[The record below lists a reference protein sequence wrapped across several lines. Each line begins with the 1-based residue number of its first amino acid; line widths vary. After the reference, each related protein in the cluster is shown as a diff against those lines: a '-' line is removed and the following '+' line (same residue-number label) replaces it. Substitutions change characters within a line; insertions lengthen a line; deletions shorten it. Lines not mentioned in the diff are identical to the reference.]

1 MNADY
6 ARLQSVLWIRI
17 IPFLISSLLSKGGD
31 FMKKVDYLSTLFVGI
46 DIGARQNVVSAINFE
61 QEFLI
66 KMKPVP
72 NTQSGAEQLESMLV
86 KILENSMFRAVI
98 IGLES
103 TSFYGVHIANFLSAS
118 EKLMPYKP
126 YVYCLN
132 PKEVANYKDSFNSLD
147 KNDGI
152 DSFVIA
158 DFARVG
164 RIHTEPWRG
173 SQYLALQR
181 LTRHRLHIVECL
193 TREKTYML
201 SNVFL
206 KFSEFALLDGEEHP
220 FSNKYGATASS
231 ILTDFLSS
239 EDIANASIEELVE
252 FINTKSRKRISDP
265 QTTAEILQQAARN
278 SYRLDK
284 CLYEPLTTSIA
295 CSFNCIQAFEKEL
308 STINKAIEK
317 AVMGMNP
324 VEYQILMS
332 IPGFGPVYSSG
343 ILAELGSVHAF
354 PNNDAIAKYAGIVWK
369 ENQSGDFKAE
379 NTPMNKAGN
388 RYLRYYLIE
397 AAGSVV
403 RNIPEYQTFYQK
415 KFAEVTTHQHK
426 RALAL
431 TSRKLIRLIFGLL
444 AKNQLYSSNRVD

>member
-1 MNADY
+1 
-6 ARLQSVLWIRI
+6 
-17 IPFLISSLLSKGGD
+17 
-31 FMKKVDYLSTLFVGI
+31 MKKIDYLSTLFVGI
-46 DIGARQNVVSAINFE
+46 DISSRENVVSAINFE

-72 NTQSGAEQLESMLV
+72 NTQSGADQLQAMLV
-86 KILENSMFRAVI
+86 NILENNTFKTII

-103 TSFYGVHIANFLSAS
+103 TSFYGVHIANFLSSS

-132 PKEVANYKDSFNSLD
+132 PKEVANYKNSFNALD

-206 KFSEFALLDGEEHP
+206 KFSEFALLQGDEHP
-220 FSNKYGATASS
+220 FCDKYGATASS
-231 ILTDFLSS
+231 ILTQFLSS
-239 EDIANASIEELVE
+239 EDIANASIEDLVN
-252 FINTKSRKRISDP
+252 FVSTKSRNRISNP
-265 QTTAEILQQAARN
+265 QITAEILQQAARN

-308 STINKAIEK
+308 KAINKAIEK

-343 ILAELGSVHAF
+343 ILAELGSVQAF
-354 PNNDAIAKYAGIVWK
+354 PSNDAVAKYAGIVWK
-369 ENQSGDFKAE
+369 ENQSGSFKAE
-379 NTPMNKAGN
+379 NTPMSKAGN

-397 AAGSVV
+397 AAGSVL
-403 RNIPEYQTFYQK
+403 RHIPEYNEFYQK
-415 KFAEVTTHQHK
+415 KYAEVTTHQHK

-444 AKNQLYSSNRVD
+444 AKNQLYSTNGVDK

>member
-1 MNADY
+1 
-6 ARLQSVLWIRI
+6 
-17 IPFLISSLLSKGGD
+17 
-31 FMKKVDYLSTLFVGI
+31 MKKLDYLSTLFVGI

-72 NTQSGAEQLESMLV
+72 NTQFGADQLETMLV
-86 KILENSMFRAVI
+86 KVLEKNSFKAVI

-132 PKEVANYKDSFNSLD
+132 PKEVANYKESFNSLD

-164 RIHTEPWRG
+164 RIHTEPWHG

-206 KFSEFALLDGEEHP
+206 KFSEFALLQGEEHP

-231 ILTDFLSS
+231 ILTEFLSS
-239 EDIANASIEELVE
+239 EDIANTSIEELVD
-252 FINTKSRKRISDP
+252 FVNRKSRKRISNP
-265 QTTAEILQQAARN
+265 QMTAEILQQAARN

-295 CSFNCIQAFEKEL
+295 CSFNCIQAFDKEL
-308 STINKAIEK
+308 KTINKAIEK
-317 AVMGMNP
+317 AVMGINP

-343 ILAELGSVHAF
+343 ILAELGSVNAF

-369 ENQSGDFKAE
+369 ENQSGAFKAE

-397 AAGSVV
+397 AAGSAVC
-403 RNIPEYQTFYQK
+403 NIPEYQEFYKK

-431 TSRKLIRLIFGLL
+431 TSRKLIRMIFGLL

>member
-1 MNADY
+1 
-6 ARLQSVLWIRI
+6 
-17 IPFLISSLLSKGGD
+17 
-31 FMKKVDYLSTLFVGI
+31 MKKIDYLSTLFVGI
-46 DIGARQNVVSAINFE
+46 DISARENVVSAINFE
-61 QEFLI
+61 QDFLI

-72 NTQSGAEQLESMLV
+72 NSQSGAEQLEAMLLKV
-86 KILENSMFRAVI
+86 LESNTFKMI
-98 IGLES
+98 IIALES
-103 TSFYGVHIANFLSAS
+103 TSFYGVHIANFLSSS
-118 EKLMPYKP
+118 EKLMPFKP

-132 PKEVANYKDSFNSLD
+132 PKEVAKYKESFNALN

-152 DSFVIA
+152 DSFIIA

-206 KFSEFALLDGEEHP
+206 KFSEFALLQGDEHP
-220 FSNKYGATASS
+220 FSNKYGATASA
-231 ILTDFLSS
+231 ILTDYLSS
-239 EDIANASIEELVE
+239 EEIANASIDELVE
-252 FINTKSRKRISDP
+252 FVNKKSRKRIGDP
-265 QTTAEILQQAARN
+265 TQTVAILQQAARN

-295 CSFNCIQAFEKEL
+295 CSFNCIKAFEKEL
-308 STINKAIEK
+308 DAINKAIEK
-317 AVMGMNP
+317 AVSGMNP
-324 VEYQILMS
+324 TENQILRS
-332 IPGFGPVYSSG
+332 IPGIGPVFASG

-354 PNNDAIAKYAGIVWK
+354 PSNDAIAKYAGIVWK
-369 ENQSGDFKAE
+369 ENQSGNFTAD
-379 NTPMNKAGN
+379 NTPMSKAGN

-397 AAGSVV
+397 ATGSVIRHV
-403 RNIPEYQTFYQK
+403 PEYQEFYQK
-415 KFAEVTTHQHK
+415 KYAEVTTHQHK

-431 TSRKLIRLIFGLL
+431 TSRKFIRLIFGLL
-444 AKNQLYSSNRVD
+444 AKNQLYSTNRVDKSI

>member
-1 MNADY
+1 
-6 ARLQSVLWIRI
+6 
-17 IPFLISSLLSKGGD
+17 
-31 FMKKVDYLSTLFVGI
+31 MKKIDYLSTLFVGI
-46 DIGARQNVVSAINFE
+46 DISSRENVVSAINFE

-72 NTQSGAEQLESMLV
+72 NTQSGADQLQAMLV
-86 KILENSMFRAVI
+86 NILENNTFKTII

-103 TSFYGVHIANFLSAS
+103 TSFYGVHIANFLSSS

-132 PKEVANYKDSFNSLD
+132 PKEVANYKNSFNALD

-206 KFSEFALLDGEEHP
+206 KFSEFALLQGNEHP
-220 FSNKYGATASS
+220 FSDKYGATASS
-231 ILTDFLSS
+231 ILTQFLSS
-239 EDIANASIEELVE
+239 EDIANASIEDLVD
-252 FINTKSRKRISDP
+252 FVSTKSRKRISNP
-265 QTTAEILQQAARN
+265 QITAEILQQAARN

-308 STINKAIEK
+308 KAINKAIEK

-343 ILAELGSVHAF
+343 ILAELGSVQAF
-354 PNNDAIAKYAGIVWK
+354 PSNDAVAKYAGIVWK
-369 ENQSGDFKAE
+369 ENQSGSFKAE
-379 NTPMNKAGN
+379 NTPMSKAGN

-397 AAGSVV
+397 AAGSVL
-403 RNIPEYQTFYQK
+403 RHIPEYNEFYQK
-415 KFAEVTTHQHK
+415 KYAEVTTHQHK

-444 AKNQLYSSNRVD
+444 AKNQLYSTNGVDK

>member
-1 MNADY
+1 
-6 ARLQSVLWIRI
+6 
-17 IPFLISSLLSKGGD
+17 
-31 FMKKVDYLSTLFVGI
+31 MKKIDYLSTLFVGI
-46 DIGARQNVVSAINFE
+46 DISARENVVSAINFE

-72 NTQSGAEQLESMLV
+72 NTQSGADQLQAMLV
-86 KILENSMFRAVI
+86 NILENNTFKTII

-132 PKEVANYKDSFNSLD
+132 PKEVANYKNSFNALD

-206 KFSEFALLDGEEHP
+206 KFSEFALLQGNEHP
-220 FSNKYGATASS
+220 FSDKYGATASS
-231 ILTDFLSS
+231 ILTQFLSS
-239 EDIANASIEELVE
+239 EDIANASIEELVN
-252 FINTKSRKRISDP
+252 FVSAKSRKRISNP
-265 QTTAEILQQAARN
+265 QITAEILQQAARN

-308 STINKAIEK
+308 KAINKAIEK
-317 AVMGMNP
+317 AVMGINP
-324 VEYQILMS
+324 MEYQILMS

-343 ILAELGSVHAF
+343 ILAELGSVQVF
-354 PNNDAIAKYAGIVWK
+354 PSNDAVAKYAGIVWK
-369 ENQSGDFKAE
+369 ENQSGSFKAE
-379 NTPMNKAGN
+379 NTPMSKAGN

-397 AAGSVV
+397 AAGSVL
-403 RNIPEYQTFYQK
+403 RHIPEYNEFYQK
-415 KFAEVTTHQHK
+415 KYAEVTTHQHK

-444 AKNQLYSSNRVD
+444 AKNQLYSTNGVDK

>member
-1 MNADY
+1 
-6 ARLQSVLWIRI
+6 
-17 IPFLISSLLSKGGD
+17 
-31 FMKKVDYLSTLFVGI
+31 MKNIDYLSTLFVGI

-61 QEFLI
+61 QDFLI
-66 KMKPVP
+66 KMKPIH
-72 NTQSGAEQLESMLV
+72 NSQLGAEQLESMIAKV
-86 KILENSMFRAVI
+86 LESNHFKTTI

-103 TSFYGVHIANFLSAS
+103 TSFYGTHIANFLSTS
-118 EKLMPYKP
+118 EKLIPYKP

-132 PKEVANYKDSFNSLD
+132 PKEVTNYKDSFNSLD

-164 RIHTEPWRG
+164 RIHNEPWRG

-181 LTRHRLHIVECL
+181 LTRHRLHIVDCL

-206 KFSEFALLDGEEHP
+206 KFSEFALLQGNDHP
-220 FSNKYGATASS
+220 FSDKFGATASS
-231 ILTDFLSS
+231 ILTQFLSS
-239 EDIANASIEELVE
+239 EDIANASLEELANFVNE
-252 FINTKSRKRISDP
+252 KSRKRISNP
-265 QTTAEILQQAARN
+265 QMTAEILQQAARN

-308 STINKAIEK
+308 KAINKAIEK

-324 VEYQILMS
+324 TEYKILMS

-343 ILAELGSVHAF
+343 ILAELGSIQAF
-354 PNNDAIAKYAGIVWK
+354 PSNDAIAKYAGIVWK
-369 ENQSGDFKAE
+369 ENQSGGFKAE

-397 AAGSVV
+397 AAGSVIQH
-403 RNIPEYQTFYQK
+403 IPQYEEFYQK

-444 AKNQLYSSNRVD
+444 AKNQLYSSNRVDK

>member
-1 MNADY
+1 
-6 ARLQSVLWIRI
+6 
-17 IPFLISSLLSKGGD
+17 
-31 FMKKVDYLSTLFVGI
+31 MKKIDYLSTLFVGI
-46 DIGARQNVVSAINFE
+46 DISSRENVVSAINFE

-72 NTQSGAEQLESMLV
+72 NTQSGADQLQAMFV
-86 KILENSMFRAVI
+86 NILENNTFKTII

-103 TSFYGVHIANFLSAS
+103 TSFYGVHIANFLSSS

-132 PKEVANYKDSFNSLD
+132 PKEVANYKNSFNALD

-206 KFSEFALLDGEEHP
+206 KFSEFALLQGDEHP
-220 FSNKYGATASS
+220 FCDKYGATASS
-231 ILTDFLSS
+231 ILTQFLSS
-239 EDIANASIEELVE
+239 EDIANASIEDLVN
-252 FINTKSRKRISDP
+252 FVSTKSRNRISNP
-265 QTTAEILQQAARN
+265 QITAEILQQAARN

-308 STINKAIEK
+308 KAINKAIEK

-343 ILAELGSVHAF
+343 ILAELGSVQAF
-354 PNNDAIAKYAGIVWK
+354 PSNDAVAKYAGIVWK
-369 ENQSGDFKAE
+369 ENQSGSFKAE
-379 NTPMNKAGN
+379 NTPMSKAGN

-397 AAGSVV
+397 AAGSVL
-403 RNIPEYQTFYQK
+403 RHIPEYNEFYQK
-415 KFAEVTTHQHK
+415 KYAEVTTHQHK

-444 AKNQLYSSNRVD
+444 AKNQLYSTNGVDK

>member
-1 MNADY
+1 MNK
-6 ARLQSVLWIRI
+6 I
-17 IPFLISSLLSKGGD
+17 
-31 FMKKVDYLSTLFVGI
+31 DYLSTLFVGI
-46 DIGARQNVVSAINFE
+46 DISARENVVSAINFE

-72 NTQSGAEQLESMLV
+72 NTQFGAEQLQNMLV
-86 KILENSMFRAVI
+86 KILENNNFKTTI

-103 TSFYGVHIANFLSAS
+103 TSFYGVHIANFLSSS

-132 PKEVANYKDSFNSLD
+132 PKEVANYKESFNDLN

-206 KFSEFALLDGEEHP
+206 KFSEFALLNGDEHP
-220 FSNKYGATASS
+220 FSDKYGATASS
-231 ILTDFLSS
+231 ILTEFLSS
-239 EDIANASIEELVE
+239 EDIANAQIETLVD
-252 FINTKSRKRISDP
+252 FVNTKSRKRISNP
-265 QTTAEILQQAARN
+265 QMTAEILQQAARN

-308 STINKAIEK
+308 KSINKAIEK

-343 ILAELGSVHAF
+343 ILAELGSVQAF
-354 PNNDAIAKYAGIVWK
+354 PSNDAIAKYAGIVWK
-369 ENQSGDFKAE
+369 ENQSGSFKAE
-379 NTPMNKAGN
+379 NTPMSKAGN

-403 RNIPEYQTFYQK
+403 RHIPEYNEFYQK
-415 KFAEVTTHQHK
+415 KYAEVTTHQHK

-444 AKNQLYSSNRVD
+444 AKNQLYSTNRVDS

>member
-1 MNADY
+1 
-6 ARLQSVLWIRI
+6 
-17 IPFLISSLLSKGGD
+17 
-31 FMKKVDYLSTLFVGI
+31 MKKIDYLSTLFVGI
-46 DIGARQNVVSAINFE
+46 DISSRENVVSAINFE

-72 NTQSGAEQLESMLV
+72 NTQSGADQLQAMLV
-86 KILENSMFRAVI
+86 NILENNTFKTII

-103 TSFYGVHIANFLSAS
+103 TSFYGVHIANFLSSS

-132 PKEVANYKDSFNSLD
+132 PKEVANYKNSFNALD

-206 KFSEFALLDGEEHP
+206 KFSEFALLQGDEHP
-220 FSNKYGATASS
+220 FCDKYGATASS
-231 ILTDFLSS
+231 ILTQFLSS
-239 EDIANASIEELVE
+239 EDIANASIEHLVD
-252 FINTKSRKRISDP
+252 FVSTKSRKRISNP
-265 QTTAEILQQAARN
+265 QITAEILQQAARN

-308 STINKAIEK
+308 KAINKAIEK

-343 ILAELGSVHAF
+343 ILAELGSVQAF
-354 PNNDAIAKYAGIVWK
+354 PSNDAVAKYAGIVWK
-369 ENQSGDFKAE
+369 ENQSGSFKAE
-379 NTPMNKAGN
+379 NTPMSKAGN

-397 AAGSVV
+397 AAGSVL
-403 RNIPEYQTFYQK
+403 RHIPEYNEFYQK
-415 KFAEVTTHQHK
+415 KYAEVTTHQHK

-444 AKNQLYSSNRVD
+444 AKNQLYSTNRVDN

>member
-1 MNADY
+1 M
-6 ARLQSVLWIRI
+6 
-17 IPFLISSLLSKGGD
+17 KGGD
-31 FMKKVDYLSTLFVGI
+31 FMKKIDYLSTLFVGI
-46 DIGARQNVVSAINFE
+46 DISSRENVVSAINFE

-72 NTQSGAEQLESMLV
+72 NTQSGADQLQAMLV
-86 KILENSMFRAVI
+86 NILENNTFKTII

-132 PKEVANYKDSFNSLD
+132 PKEVANYKNSFNALD

-206 KFSEFALLDGEEHP
+206 KFSEFALLQGNEHP
-220 FSNKYGATASS
+220 FSDKYGATASS
-231 ILTDFLSS
+231 ILTQFLSS
-239 EDIANASIEELVE
+239 EDIANASIEELVD
-252 FINTKSRKRISDP
+252 FVSTKSRKRISNP
-265 QTTAEILQQAARN
+265 QITAEILQQAARN

-308 STINKAIEK
+308 KAINKAIEK

-343 ILAELGSVHAF
+343 ILAELGSVKAF
-354 PNNDAIAKYAGIVWK
+354 PSNDAVAKYAGIVWK
-369 ENQSGDFKAE
+369 ENQSGSFKAE
-379 NTPMNKAGN
+379 NTPMSKAGN

-397 AAGSVV
+397 AAGSVL
-403 RNIPEYQTFYQK
+403 RHIPEYNEFYQK
-415 KFAEVTTHQHK
+415 KYAEVTTHQHK

-444 AKNQLYSSNRVD
+444 AKNQLYSTNRVDN

>member
-1 MNADY
+1 
-6 ARLQSVLWIRI
+6 
-17 IPFLISSLLSKGGD
+17 
-31 FMKKVDYLSTLFVGI
+31 MKKIDYLSTLFVGI
-46 DIGARQNVVSAINFE
+46 DISARENVVSAINFE

-72 NTQSGAEQLESMLV
+72 NTQSGADQLQAMLV
-86 KILENSMFRAVI
+86 NILENNTFKTII

-103 TSFYGVHIANFLSAS
+103 TSFYGVHIANFLSSS

-132 PKEVANYKDSFNSLD
+132 PKEVANYKNSFNALD

-206 KFSEFALLDGEEHP
+206 KFSEFALLQGNEHP
-220 FSNKYGATASS
+220 FSDKYGATASS
-231 ILTDFLSS
+231 ILTQFLSS
-239 EDIANASIEELVE
+239 EDIANASIEDLVD
-252 FINTKSRKRISDP
+252 FVSTKSRKRISTP
-265 QTTAEILQQAARN
+265 QITAEVLQQAARN

-308 STINKAIEK
+308 KAINKAIEK

-343 ILAELGSVHAF
+343 ILAEIGSVQAF
-354 PNNDAIAKYAGIVWK
+354 PSNDAVAKYAGIVWK
-369 ENQSGDFKAE
+369 ENQSGSFKAE
-379 NTPMNKAGN
+379 NTPMSKAGN

-397 AAGSVV
+397 AAGSVL
-403 RNIPEYQTFYQK
+403 RHIPEYNEFYQK
-415 KFAEVTTHQHK
+415 KYAEVTTHQHK

-444 AKNQLYSSNRVD
+444 AKNQLYSTNRVDN

>member
-1 MNADY
+1 
-6 ARLQSVLWIRI
+6 
-17 IPFLISSLLSKGGD
+17 
-31 FMKKVDYLSTLFVGI
+31 MKKVDYLSTLFVGI

-61 QEFLI
+61 QEFFI

-86 KILENSMFRAVI
+86 KILENNIFKVTI

-118 EKLMPYKP
+118 EKLVPYKP

-132 PKEVANYKDSFNSLD
+132 PKEVANYKDSFNALD

-265 QTTAEILQQAARN
+265 QMTAKILKQAARN

-403 RNIPEYQTFYQK
+403 RHIPEYQAFYQK

>member
-1 MNADY
+1 
-6 ARLQSVLWIRI
+6 
-17 IPFLISSLLSKGGD
+17 
-31 FMKKVDYLSTLFVGI
+31 MKKVDYLSTLFVGI

-252 FINTKSRKRISDP
+252 FINIKSRKRISDP

>member
-1 MNADY
+1 
-6 ARLQSVLWIRI
+6 
-17 IPFLISSLLSKGGD
+17 
-31 FMKKVDYLSTLFVGI
+31 MKKIDYLSTLFVGI
-46 DIGARQNVVSAINFE
+46 DISSRENVVSAINFE

-72 NTQSGAEQLESMLV
+72 NTQSGADQLQAMLV
-86 KILENSMFRAVI
+86 NILENNTFKTII

-103 TSFYGVHIANFLSAS
+103 TSFYGVHIANFLSSS

-132 PKEVANYKDSFNSLD
+132 PKEVANYKNSFNALD

-206 KFSEFALLDGEEHP
+206 KFSEFALLQGDEHP
-220 FSNKYGATASS
+220 FCDKYGATASS
-231 ILTDFLSS
+231 ILTQFLSS
-239 EDIANASIEELVE
+239 EDIANASIEDLVD
-252 FINTKSRKRISDP
+252 FVSTKSRKRISNP
-265 QTTAEILQQAARN
+265 QITAEILQQAARN

-308 STINKAIEK
+308 KAINKAIEK

-343 ILAELGSVHAF
+343 ILAELGSVQAF
-354 PNNDAIAKYAGIVWK
+354 PSNDAVAKYAGIVWK
-369 ENQSGDFKAE
+369 ENQSGSFKAE
-379 NTPMNKAGN
+379 NTPMSKAGN

-397 AAGSVV
+397 AAGSVL
-403 RNIPEYQTFYQK
+403 RHIPEYNEFYQK
-415 KFAEVTTHQHK
+415 KYAEVTTHQHK

-444 AKNQLYSSNRVD
+444 AKNQLYSTNGVDK

>member
-1 MNADY
+1 
-6 ARLQSVLWIRI
+6 
-17 IPFLISSLLSKGGD
+17 
-31 FMKKVDYLSTLFVGI
+31 MKKIDYLSTLFVGI
-46 DIGARQNVVSAINFE
+46 DISSRENVVSAINFE

-72 NTQSGAEQLESMLV
+72 NTQSGADQLQAMLV
-86 KILENSMFRAVI
+86 NILENNTFKTII

-103 TSFYGVHIANFLSAS
+103 TSFYGVHIANFLSSS

-132 PKEVANYKDSFNSLD
+132 PKEVANYKNSFNALD

-206 KFSEFALLDGEEHP
+206 KFSEFAVLQGDEHP
-220 FSNKYGATASS
+220 FSDKYGATASS
-231 ILTDFLSS
+231 ILTQFLSS
-239 EDIANASIEELVE
+239 EDIANASIEHLFDFVS
-252 FINTKSRKRISDP
+252 TKSRKRISNP
-265 QTTAEILQQAARN
+265 QITAEILQQAARN

-308 STINKAIEK
+308 KAINKAIEK

-343 ILAELGSVHAF
+343 ILAELGSVQAF
-354 PNNDAIAKYAGIVWK
+354 PSNDAVAKYAGIVWK
-369 ENQSGDFKAE
+369 ENQSGSFKAE
-379 NTPMNKAGN
+379 NTPMSKAGN

-397 AAGSVV
+397 AAGSVL
-403 RNIPEYQTFYQK
+403 RHIPEYNEFYQK
-415 KFAEVTTHQHK
+415 KYAEVTTHQHK

-444 AKNQLYSSNRVD
+444 AKNQLYSTNGVDK